1 VMLGSRKEVHVQ
13 LGYPGTQARI
23 KTVGGIPCWD
33 CRCKHG
39 GRGGPFSLI
48 LIPSSPPLRQA
59 SRRCPNPA
67 FRPASL
73 RPQIPASRSPRIAE
87 EPNTKRAK
95 KHIHE
100 WPTNKRRPTMRVNEV
115 MTRRAECIPPDAT
128 LQEAAERMK
137 QRDVGSLPVCDNNRL
152 VGMLTDRDIT
162 VRSVS
167 EGFDPRTDL
176 VREVMTPQVV
186 YCYEDQD
193 VTDAAKL
200 MKEKQIR
207 HLAVL
212 NRQKRL
218 TGIVSLG
225 DLAVEAGNEQL
236 AGETLEGISEPS
248 SPQR

>member
-1 VMLGSRKEVHVQ
+1 MRQ
-13 LGYPGTQARI
+13 L
-23 KTVGGIPCWD
+23 
-33 CRCKHG
+33 
-39 GRGGPFSLI
+39 
-48 LIPSSPPLRQA
+48 
-59 SRRCPNPA
+59 
-67 FRPASL
+67 
-73 RPQIPASRSPRIAE
+73 
-87 EPNTKRAK
+87 
-95 KHIHE
+95 
-100 WPTNKRRPTMRVNEV
+100 
-115 MTRRAECIPPDAT
+115 
-128 LQEAAERMK
+128 
-137 QRDVGSLPVCDNNRL
+137 DVGSLPVCENERL

-162 VRSVS
+162 VRCVS

-186 YCYEDQD
+186 YCFEDQD
-193 VTDAAKL
+193 VTEAAKL

-207 HLAVL
+207 RLAVL